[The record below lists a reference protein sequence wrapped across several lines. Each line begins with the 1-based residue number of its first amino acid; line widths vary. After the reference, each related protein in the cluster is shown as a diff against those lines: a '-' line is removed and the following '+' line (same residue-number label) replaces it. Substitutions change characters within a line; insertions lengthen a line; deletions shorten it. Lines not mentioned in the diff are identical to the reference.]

1 MSGTSRG
8 VPSSTVT
15 SSPIVAAAMAAAA
28 AAISPRGNTTKRSPS
43 APHQHP
49 HHHHH
54 QMLHLTTTQDVIQQ
68 GKCLCGEYIR
78 ARLKRSGLLNR
89 KILQRLRNSIV
100 PDGASAGVGSFG
112 GGGGGG
118 MMLAGGGGAV
128 VREAFPILH
137 GMGIELERMHPRLY
151 TNVSRQIS
159 NEPWGELTEPDTVG
173 YLLHIVAKDLFK
185 TGVTWGKVISLFAI
199 AGGLAVDCVRQDHT
213 DYLQQLIEGTTD
225 VIEEDLAGWL
235 VERGGWLGLQDHVY
249 PQPAEITLTGWL
261 TITIIT
267 LALLYLVSL
276 FLKLIGSNY
285 LNSEPT
291 ATAATTSTIGS
302 TSSSSSS

>member
-8 VPSSTVT
+8 TPSSTVT
-15 SSPIVAAAMAAAA
+15 SSPIVAAAVAAAA
-28 AAISPRGNTTKRSPS
+28 AAISPRGNTAKRSPS
-43 APHQHP
+43 ASNH

-100 PDGASAGVGSFG
+100 PDGASAGIGSG
-112 GGGGGG
+112 GSG
-118 MMLAGGGGAV
+118 MMLIAGGGGAV

-225 VIEEDLAGWL
+225 VIEEDLASWL

-291 ATAATTSTIGS
+291 VAAAAAATGAASTLGS
-302 TSSSSSS
+302 S

>member
-8 VPSSTVT
+8 ASSSSTVA
-15 SSPIVAAAMAAAA
+15 SSPIVAAVVAAAT

-43 APHQHP
+43 TS

-89 KILQRLRNSIV
+89 KIIQRLRNSIV
-100 PDGASAGVGSFG
+100 PDGGSAGVGSVG
-112 GGGGGG
+112 GGAG
-118 MMLAGGGGAV
+118 MIAGGGGAV

-225 VIEEDLAGWL
+225 VIEEDLASWL

-291 ATAATTSTIGS
+291 VAAAASTIGS
-302 TSSSSSS
+302 AASSS